1 MTNLVETKDITKKFS
16 ESVVLVRLQLS
27 RFGTD
32 KIDKDK
38 SKEFRD
44 LNGVTSKDAAKVTKK
59 LLPKSKSL
67 EALKSHDAATW
78 NRLKRHGAPYSKGVL
93 MIAASKF
100 LEATAQ
106 LRVDLANR
114 GTYIRACGQDYDM
127 SKAAAKATLGSTYN
141 DADYPTT
148 EEFLSEFTHEF
159 DVLPIA
165 DPSQL
170 NLAVMSDVS
179 DAIQQAV
186 NDTYHEKIAT
196 LAPHIRSVLLEPLV
210 RLSETCQRILDTKGE
225 TRVFASAFDNVH
237 AAAEQAKGLNIFED
251 DQIRNAVY
259 QIEQVIPQH
268 AGGIKEDLFRCNQ
281 IRIDTNSIIESLDG
295 VPPLTGAAIW
305 PCDPVAESPEPVHQW
320 TEESMSEATPLTKA
334 LESVTT
340 ETNTTPADND
350 VLSKLGWV

>member
-1 MTNLVETKDITKKFS
+1 MTNLVDTQDITKKFS
-16 ESVVLVRLQLS
+16 ESLVLVRLQLS

-59 LLPKSKSL
+59 LLPNSKSL
-67 EALKSHDAATW
+67 EALKSHDTATW
-78 NRLKRHGAPYSKGVL
+78 NRLKRYGAPYSKGVIML
-93 MIAASKF
+93 AASKF

-114 GTYIRACGQDYDM
+114 DTFIRACGQDYDM

-170 NLAVMSDVS
+170 NLAVVGEVS

-196 LAPHIRSVLLEPLV
+196 LSPHIRSVLLEPLV
-210 RLSETCQRILDTKGE
+210 RLSETCLRILNTKGE
-225 TRVFASAFDNVH
+225 TRVFNSAFENVH
-237 AAAEQAKGLNIFED
+237 SAAEQAKGLNIFDD
-251 DQIRNAVY
+251 DQIRNATY
-259 QIEQVIPQH
+259 QIEQVIPRH
-268 AGGIKEDLFRCNQ
+268 SGGVKEDLTRCQQ
-281 IRIDTNSIIESLDG
+281 ILSDTNSIIELLDG
-295 VPPLTGAAIW
+295 VAPVALQ
-305 PCDPVAESPEPVHQW
+305 PCDPAETAPETPAPKGM
-320 TEESMSEATPLTKA
+320 TTSEFVNAVFSCPDFNGA
-334 LESVTT
+334 T